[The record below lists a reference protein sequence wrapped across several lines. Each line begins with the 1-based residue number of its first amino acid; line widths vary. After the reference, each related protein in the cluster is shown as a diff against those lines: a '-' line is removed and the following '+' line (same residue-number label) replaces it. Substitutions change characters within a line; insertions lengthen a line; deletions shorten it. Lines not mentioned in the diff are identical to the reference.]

1 MKVALRISILL
12 FALSA
17 FGGAPQA
24 TRPGWLGFGFKS
36 PAKGASKGGAAF
48 TWLFVQ
54 KVTRGGPAESAGLRP
69 GDMIV
74 AIQGHPLRFRTDTE
88 ILSQLS
94 KIHPA
99 EHLDIEVV
107 RGSAKRSVRIVAAE
121 MDDDQFAAWKHN
133 FELARQRDK

>member
-1 MKVALRISILL
+1 MKITFRISILL
-12 FALSA
+12 FAFYA
-17 FGGAPQA
+17 FGAPHLA

-36 PAKGASKGGAAF
+36 PPKAASKGDAAF

-74 AIQGHPLRFRTDTE
+74 GIQGHPLRFRTDTD

-94 KIHPA
+94 KIHAA
-99 EHLDIEVV
+99 EQLDVDVV
-107 RGSAKRSVRIVAAE
+107 RQSTKRSLRIVAAE